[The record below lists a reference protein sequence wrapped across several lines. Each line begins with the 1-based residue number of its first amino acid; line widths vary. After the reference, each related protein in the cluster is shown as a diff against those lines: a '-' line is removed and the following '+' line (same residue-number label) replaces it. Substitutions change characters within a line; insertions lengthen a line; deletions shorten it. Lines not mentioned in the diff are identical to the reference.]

1 MNRSTPRP
9 LSLFFLV
16 RCIVLAALVLPFIH
30 PSSAVGQVGDERP
43 DNVVFIVAD
52 GMSVVGMTL
61 SRDYLRDTQV
71 AQDGLALD
79 PYLTGTV
86 QTFAADSRITDSA
99 SSATAY
105 ASGVKTYNGAI
116 GMNVDRQPVSTILER
131 AEQRGFHTGLISTA
145 RITHA
150 TPGAFSAH
158 VIARS
163 QEQEIA
169 DQQIGKG
176 IEILLGG
183 GRQFYVGPAE
193 GGVRLDSVNIM
204 RDKGYHIVANR
215 AEMLAQQDLPVLGL
229 FSKSHMAYEIDRAR
243 TAEPSLAEMTTWA
256 LDRLESENRPFFLM
270 IEAGR
275 VDHAGHGNDAPAFLH
290 DMMAFDEAVAA
301 ALDFA
306 RADRRTLVVI
316 TADHETG
323 GLTLGGEFE
332 GGGSGYRYD
341 PAGLAAARS
350 SIEDFGRRLTEALV
364 DRPALPNWITETLK
378 ADFQLSLSEP
388 ERFELQRILATNN
401 DARLQSFLRT
411 TLQDRLAR
419 RASVHWST
427 SGHTAVDVPLFA
439 FGPGAGAFTGSMDNT
454 RVGRLLAEMMG
465 VPVTE

>member
-1 MNRSTPRP
+1 MKLPTIRSSSFDRCAARI
-9 LSLFFLV
+9 LV
-16 RCIVLAALVLPFIH
+16 AFMLVVFIH
-30 PSSAVGQVGDERP
+30 HPSAVGQTSDDRP

-61 SRDYLRDTQV
+61 ARDYLRDTQV
-71 AQDGLALD
+71 ESSGLALD

-150 TPGAFSAH
+150 TPAAFSAH
-158 VIARS
+158 VPARA

-169 DQQIGKG
+169 DQQIRQG

-183 GRQFYVGPAE
+183 GRQFYVGPME
-193 GGVRLDSVNIM
+193 GGVRTDSANIM
-204 RDKGYHIVANR
+204 QDTGYHLVANR
-215 AEMLAQQDLPVLGL
+215 AELLSQQELPVLGL
-229 FSKSHMAYEIDRAR
+229 FSMSHMAYEIDRAR

-256 LDRLESENRPFFLM
+256 LDRLASQDRPFFMM

-290 DMMAFDEAVAA
+290 DMLAFDQAVAA
-301 ALDFA
+301 ALAFA
-306 RADRRTLVVI
+306 RKDGRTLVVI

-341 PAGLAAARS
+341 PTGLAAARS
-350 SIEDFGRRLTEALV
+350 SIEDFGRRLTEVLA
-364 DRPALPNWITETLK
+364 DRPALPNWIAETLM

-388 ERFELQRILATNN
+388 EQFELRRILATNN
-401 DARLQSFLRT
+401 DARLQSFLRS

-439 FGPGAGAFTGSMDNT
+439 FGPGAGAFNGSMDNT
-454 RVGRLLAEMMG
+454 RVGLLLAEMMG
-465 VPVTE
+465 VPLAE